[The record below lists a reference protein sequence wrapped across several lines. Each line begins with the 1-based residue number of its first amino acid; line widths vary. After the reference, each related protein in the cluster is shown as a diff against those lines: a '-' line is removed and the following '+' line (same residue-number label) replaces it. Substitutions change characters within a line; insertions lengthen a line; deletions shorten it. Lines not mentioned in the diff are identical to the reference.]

1 MDRRL
6 LLPGSILWIAGLVL
20 SIVGMNIRSDTGKLL
35 AVIGNIILFI
45 GLGIVGSAWLI
56 RQKKE
61 ETKKEGKS

>member
-20 SIVGMNIRSDTGKLL
+20 SVVGMNIRSDTGKLL

-45 GLGIVGSAWLI
+45 GLVIVGAAWLI

>member
-45 GLGIVGSAWLI
+45 GLGIVGAAWPI

>member
-45 GLGIVGSAWLI
+45 GLGIVGAAWLI